1 MQTTT
6 VIANKHISN
15 DYYLLT
21 ITLPASYE
29 PLIAPG
35 LYFTLKPS
43 NESLPKPFSCFD
55 YDLIART
62 VSFYYRVMGSTTT
75 SLQQLLPGDPI
86 MLCQLLGKGFTPP
99 IKQNGLILLLAA
111 GSGIAPIHCWAKYL
125 ACVQDEYFFLYNCT
139 AKEDSVIATYDE
151 VFRRQIIFCDDDLLT
166 QQNNLQTTLHSIL
179 TTQNVRNIYACGPWA
194 YLQNLAVIA
203 DQYHIN
209 FEFPI

>member
-6 VIANKHISN
+6 VIANKHISS

-21 ITLPASYE
+21 ITLPALYE
-29 PLIAPG
+29 RLIAPG

-55 YDLIART
+55 YDLRAHT

-86 MLCQLLGKGFTPP
+86 MLCQLLGKGFTSPT
-99 IKQNGLILLLAA
+99 KNKGLILLLAA
-111 GSGIAPIHCWAKYL
+111 GSGIAPIHCWTKHL
-125 ACVQDEYFFLYNCT
+125 PTRENEYFFLYNCT
-139 AKEDSVIATYDE
+139 SKEDSVIATYDE

-179 TTQNVRNIYACGPWA
+179 TAQTVRNIYACGPWA

-203 DQYHIN
+203 DQYQIN

>member
-6 VIANKHISN
+6 VISNDHISS

-21 ITLPASYE
+21 ITLPAYYDS
-29 PLIAPG
+29 LIAPG

-55 YDLIART
+55 YDLVHHT

-99 IKQNGLILLLAA
+99 TKNNGLILLLAA

-125 ACVQDEYFFLYNCT
+125 TTIQAQYLFLYNCT
-139 AKEDSVIATYDE
+139 SKKDSVITIYDE
-151 VFRRQIIFCDDDLLT
+151 VFRREIIFCDDDLST
-166 QQNNLQTTLHSIL
+166 QQNDLQATLQMIL
-179 TTQNVRNIYACGPWA
+179 TTQTVLNIYACGPWA

-203 DQYHIN
+203 DQYQIN